1 MENDQKKTD
10 KLILP
15 TKFNMPLNGND
26 FKIGGKYVTALH
38 CLQETNFK
46 YVDVQEWKKK
56 KVEKYNTQIQN
67 QENVELVIIILPGR
81 ELRTVSKID

>member
-1 MENDQKKTD
+1 M
-10 KLILP
+10 
-15 TKFNMPLNGND
+15 
-26 FKIGGKYVTALH
+26 
-38 CLQETNFK
+38 
-46 YVDVQEWKKK
+46 KKK

>member
-1 MENDQKKTD
+1 
-10 KLILP
+10 
-15 TKFNMPLNGND
+15 MPLNGND

-56 KVEKYNTQIQN
+56 GGKIYHSNTKSRECGTSYNNITWKRVKN
-67 QENVELVIIILPGR
+67 NE
-81 ELRTVSKID
+81 

>member
-1 MENDQKKTD
+1 MTRK
-10 KLILP
+10 KLINWYSIIP
-15 TKFNMPLNGND
+15 TKINMPLNGND

-56 KVEKYNTQIQN
+56 VEKYITQIPN
-67 QENVELVIIILPGR
+67 QENVEPVIIILPGR
-81 ELRTVSKID
+81 ELRTTSKID

>member
-10 KLILP
+10 KLILQ
-15 TKFNMPLNGND
+15 TKFNMPLNRND

-46 YVDVQEWKKK
+46 YVDVQE
-56 KVEKYNTQIQN
+56 
-67 QENVELVIIILPGR
+67 
-81 ELRTVSKID
+81 